1 MTWSPDGFSRHGGLE
16 ALSMQRHGPVCH
28 GPRAGLIPERRIAI
42 CDNPVSIPTCGENDD
57 P

>member
-1 MTWSPDGFSRHGGLE
+1 MACSLDGFSWHGGLE
-16 ALSMQRHGPVCH
+16 VLSMQRHGPVCH
-28 GPRAGLIPERRIAI
+28 GPGAGLIPERRISI